1 MYKKIAH
8 LISLALFGLE
18 NETQRAELE
27 EWLGRKERNRRLYK
41 RLQEEGERS
50 LEIYAAFDADKAWQ
64 RVEKRLRRQHYW
76 SLARRAMPYAAAVLV
91 VLGVGIYAL
100 SRWNVPAEPQVLAEE
115 TALLP
120 GSSKA
125 RLLTEGG
132 EVFDLET
139 EGVLQVDGKRL
150 ENDGERLVY
159 GQGQEETGVRRH
171 TLQVP
176 RGGEY
181 HLVLADG
188 TQVWLNAETE
198 LTYPTAFPG
207 DNRRVRVKGE
217 AYFEVA
223 KDEGKPFIV
232 EMEGWQVQVLGTAFN
247 VSAYPAERQ
256 HVTLAGGCVRAIQ
269 GEEVEV
275 LSPGEQAEITSQG
288 MAVREVNVENY
299 TAWRKKRFVFRSE
312 PFPDLVKELER
323 WYDVRIILD
332 EGVRDIRL
340 TVNLPKYEELNKLLT
355 IIEDIARVD
364 CKVQGREIM
373 IKKE

>member
-8 LISLALFGLE
+8 LIFLALFGLE

-41 RLQEEGERS
+41 RLQEEGSHS
-50 LEIYAAFDADKAWQ
+50 LEVYAGFDVEKGWRQ
-64 RVEKRLRRQHYW
+64 VEKRLRRLHYR
-76 SLARRAMPYAAAVLV
+76 SLARRAVPQENV
-91 VLGVGIYAL
+91 VLADCEV
-100 SRWNVPAEPQVLAEE
+100 
-115 TALLP
+115 LLP
-120 GSSKA
+120 GGFKA
-125 RLLTEGG
+125 RLLTESG
-132 EVFDLET
+132 EIFDLE
-139 EGVLQVDGKRL
+139 EKGVLQVDGNRL
-150 ENDGERLVY
+150 QNDGERLVY
-159 GQGQEETGVRRH
+159 GQEQEGASVRRH

-256 HVTLAGGCVRAIQ
+256 HVTLAEGCVRAIQ

-340 TVNLPKYEELNKLLT
+340 TVNLPKYEELNRLLT

>member
-8 LISLALFGLE
+8 LIYLALFGLE
-18 NETQRAELE
+18 DETQRAELE

-50 LEIYAAFDADKAWQ
+50 LEVYAAFDADKAWQ
-64 RVEKRLRRQHYW
+64 RVEKRLRRQHYR
-76 SLARRAMPYAAAVLV
+76 SLARRAMPYAAAALV

-100 SRWNVPAEPQVLAEE
+100 SRWGAPAEPQVLAEE
-115 TALLP
+115 VALLP

-132 EVFDLET
+132 EVFDLDAK
-139 EGVLQVDGKRL
+139 GVLQVDGKRL

-207 DNRRVRVKGE
+207 DSRRVRVKGE

-223 KDEGKPFIV
+223 KDAAKPFVV
-232 EMEGWQVQVLGTAFN
+232 ETGDWQVQVLGTAFN
-247 VSAYPAERQ
+247 VSAYPGERQ
-256 HVTLAGGCVRAIQ
+256 HVTLAEGRVRAKH
-269 GEEVEV
+269 GEAVEE
-275 LSPGEQAEITSQG
+275 LSPGEQAEVTPQG
-288 MAVREVNVENY
+288 MVVREVDVENY
-299 TAWRKKRFVFRSE
+299 MAWRKKRFVFRSE
-312 PFPDLVKELER
+312 PLPDLAKELER
-323 WYDVRIILD
+323 WYDVSIVLG
-332 EGVRDIRL
+332 EEVRDVRL
-340 TVNLPKYEELNKLLT
+340 TANLPKYEQLDKLLS

-364 CKVQGREIM
+364 CDIQGRVIT

>member
-8 LISLALFGLE
+8 LIFLALFGLE

-27 EWLGRKERNRRLYK
+27 EWLGRKERNRRLYR
-41 RLQEEGERS
+41 RLQEEGSHS
-50 LEIYAAFDADKAWQ
+50 LEVYAGFDVEKGWRQ
-64 RVEKRLRRQHYW
+64 VEKRLRRLHYR
-76 SLARRAMPYAAAVLV
+76 SLARRAVPYAAAVLL
-91 VLGVGIYAL
+91 VLGVGIYTMSHLNAPQE
-100 SRWNVPAEPQVLAEE
+100 NVVLADSEV
-115 TALLP
+115 LLP
-120 GSSKA
+120 GGFKA
-125 RLLTEGG
+125 RLLTESG
-132 EVFDLET
+132 EIFDLE
-139 EGVLQVDGKRL
+139 EKGVLQVDGNRL
-150 ENDGERLVY
+150 QNDGERLVY
-159 GQGQEETGVRRH
+159 GQEQAGASVRRH

-247 VSAYPAERQ
+247 VSAYP
-256 HVTLAGGCVRAIQ
+256 
-269 GEEVEV
+269 
-275 LSPGEQAEITSQG
+275 EITSQG

-364 CKVQGREIM
+364 CKVQGREII

>member
-8 LISLALFGLE
+8 LIFLALFGLE

-27 EWLGRKERNRRLYK
+27 EWLGRKERNRRLYR
-41 RLQEEGERS
+41 RLQEEGSHS
-50 LEIYAAFDADKAWQ
+50 LEVYAGFDVEKGWRQ
-64 RVEKRLRRQHYW
+64 VEKRLRRLHYR
-76 SLARRAMPYAAAVLV
+76 SLARRAVPYAAAVLL
-91 VLGVGIYAL
+91 VLGVGIYTMSHL
-100 SRWNVPAEPQVLAEE
+100 NTPQENVVLADSEV
-115 TALLP
+115 LLP
-120 GSSKA
+120 GGFKA
-125 RLLTEGG
+125 RLLTESG
-132 EVFDLET
+132 EIFDLE
-139 EGVLQVDGKRL
+139 EKGVLQVDGNRL
-150 ENDGERLVY
+150 QNDGERLVY
-159 GQGQEETGVRRH
+159 GQEQEGASVRRH

-223 KDEGKPFIV
+223 KDDGKPFIV
-232 EMEGWQVQVLGTAFN
+232 EMEGWQVQVVGTAFN

-256 HVTLAGGCVRAIQ
+256 HVTLAEGCVRAIQ

-332 EGVRDIRL
+332 EEVRDIRL